1 MRRRTAWLL
10 ALVAAGFVW
19 GVLQLFGV
27 EFASGAVYPPYSS
40 LRAEPD
46 GARLLYDSLARL
58 PGLAVSRNYLPL
70 ELLQGSDATVLLL
83 GLDARNFGKDMDLLR
98 TVRRLAERGNRVVL
112 AAGPP
117 AGTGAIP
124 ADKLNREWGVHFGV
138 DPKSPASH
146 RLYFSRAE
154 EWTVTDRVGE
164 RPIAIERGF
173 GKGMVVM
180 LAESLDFDNQSSVAR
195 DRIDDVAAALGVN
208 RRIVFDEQHFGLS
221 ESGTIVGLARR
232 YRLGGMALGLLV
244 CAVLWIWR
252 STSSFPPPAMAVAVE
267 RLEGRTSHAGL
278 LTLLRRHIRPGD
290 LPAVSWQEWVSTNR
304 VRPDAAA
311 RAAGII
317 GSVGA
322 PVEKMRMVWGELR
335 SPGTGQEARP
345 HLRLL

>member
-1 MRRRTAWLL
+1 MTRRAWWLL
-10 ALVAAGFVW
+10 IPVAAGFAW

-58 PGLAVSRNYLPL
+58 PGLTVTRSYLPL
-70 ELLQGSDATVLLL
+70 ELVGGSDATILLL

-98 TVRRLAERGNRVVL
+98 TVRQAAERGNRVVL
-112 AAGPP
+112 AAAL
-117 AGTGAIP
+117 AGTGDIP
-124 ADKLNREWGVHFGV
+124 ADKLNREWGVRFGV
-138 DPKSPASH
+138 DAKSPASH
-146 RLYFSRAE
+146 RLYFRRAE
-154 EWTVTDRVGE
+154 EWTVADRVGE
-164 RPIAIERGF
+164 RAIAIERGF
-173 GKGMVVM
+173 GKGMVVV
-180 LAESLDFDNQSSVAR
+180 LAESVAFDNQSSVAR
-195 DRIDDVAAALGVN
+195 NRIDDVAAALGPQ

-252 STSSFPPPAMAVAVE
+252 STSSFPPAAAAAVVE

-290 LPAVSWQEWVSTNR
+290 LPEVCWQEWVSTNR
-304 VRPDAAA
+304 VRPDVVA
-311 RAAGII
+311 RAVAIVRGGAG
-317 GSVGA
+317 
-322 PVEKMRMVWGELR
+322 PVEKVRLISGEMGAQARRPVPLR
-335 SPGTGQEARP
+335 
-345 HLRLL
+345 